1 MAYSMEKDFSIS
13 LNDLRENDVRAVL
26 LTQVY
31 NAGARRRMDIHN
43 AIEDCKKYYPSD
55 YTLLDVFAAL
65 MDKAAK
71 LPLIHIPVSIIHMP
85 IVSNNGQCT
94 IGKQILIEPIAQ
106 VAVNHDN
113 FSPALLQ

>member
-31 NAGARRRMDIHN
+31 NAGARRRMNIHN

-55 YTLLDVFAAL
+55 YTLLDVFDDL
-65 MDKAAK
+65 MDKVPPKSLPDVQYAYSRFMNLRTASLVTQLTREKHAAK
-71 LPLIHIPVSIIHMP
+71 EKEDVGLEL
-85 IVSNNGQCT
+85 
-94 IGKQILIEPIAQ
+94 A
-106 VAVNHDN
+106 
-113 FSPALLQ
+113 

>member
-55 YTLLDVFAAL
+55 YTLLDVFDDHRQGRSMEGML
-65 MDKAAK
+65 RYD
-71 LPLIHIPVSIIHMP
+71 LHEHV
-85 IVSNNGQCT
+85 
-94 IGKQILIEPIAQ
+94 
-106 VAVNHDN
+106 
-113 FSPALLQ
+113 